1 MGRIKSET
9 RQLTEGVFVRFKA
22 ADYDEI
28 CQDAAR
34 LNISVAQY
42 LRESALGRVRPAALR
57 AS

>member
-1 MGRIKSET
+1 
-9 RQLTEGVFVRFKA
+9 
-22 ADYDEI
+22 
-28 CQDAAR
+28 